1 MTLNDLAVV
10 LVGTLLRFVLPI
22 ALTALAIWF
31 FRRLDAKWQL
41 EAQQQLRARLALA
54 AASHTPCW
62 EQRQCSAER
71 RAACP
76 ACQSSHLPC
85 WQVFR
90 DQQGRLRE
98 TCLECDVFLAAPV
111 PVLS

>member
-10 LVGTLLRFVLPI
+10 LLGTLLRFVLPI
-22 ALTALAIWF
+22 ALTVLVIRF
-31 FRRLDAKWQL
+31 FRNLDAKWQL

-54 AASHTPCW
+54 AANHTPCW

-71 RAACP
+71 RAAC
-76 ACQSSHLPC
+76 AAYTSSHLPC

-90 DQQGRLRE
+90 DQEGRLRE
-98 TCLECDVFLAAPV
+98 ACLECDVFLAAPV
-111 PVLS
+111 R